1 MCQCC
6 APIGKKLAILFTL
19 SRLAFIILGIVAI
32 TTESEQELKEDEEQ
46 NSIFGGFLFA
56 SVLNFF
62 SLWSTFCCV
71 KEEEKECCQS
81 YDDSCC
87 CACTCFS
94 ADFCI
99 LADDGENN
107 CNIFALTIMLFLLF
121 FRFYIWIL
129 VKCCGKRS
137 RYCIQIYS
145 IFVDLVYF
153 YLILDRFANLST
165 FLIIL
170 EVLLF
175 LSGTSTIIIMIYI
188 NYKYKKESE
197 EIETLQN
204 PLNKEKLDIGE
215 IEMRKKNEIE
225 NENVYV
231 ATPSYQWNKIKNN
244 LVLK

>member
-6 APIGKKLAILFTL
+6 APIEKKLAILFTL

-46 NSIFGGFLFA
+46 NSIFGGFLFV

-170 EVLLF
+170 EVLL
-175 LSGTSTIIIMIYI
+175 
-188 NYKYKKESE
+188 
-197 EIETLQN
+197 
-204 PLNKEKLDIGE
+204 
-215 IEMRKKNEIE
+215 
-225 NENVYV
+225 V
-231 ATPSYQWNKIKNN
+231 
-244 LVLK
+244 